1 MSSFY
6 LRKMSSPL
14 TDFYA
19 AFMSFKV
26 VVIHCISGNSKN
38 NYNSKSHPSSNQICT
53 YEIILTK
60 SPEISHSP
68 FFLDLTFPYS
78 FSLFLFFSLLSCDI
92 VSGSLLI
99 WSFIK
104 VSHYHILCII
114 MYVFLLL
121 LFFEL
126 FEGRFYIHIKNS
138 KYLSSHNPVL
148 CPCV

>member
-1 MSSFY
+1 MSSLY

-26 VVIHCISGNSKN
+26 VIHCISGNREN
-38 NYNSKSHPSSNQICT
+38 NYNGKSHLSSNQIRT

-60 SPEISHSP
+60 SPEISHNF
-68 FFLDLTFPYS
+68 FFLDLTFSLLLLFHYS
-78 FSLFLFFSLLSCDI
+78 YFCSLLSCDI
-92 VSGSLLI
+92 LSGSLLI

-104 VSHYHILCII
+104 VSHYHILYII
-114 MYVFLLL
+114 MYVFLLF

-126 FEGRFYIHIKNS
+126 FEGRFYIPI
-138 KYLSSHNPVL
+138 
-148 CPCV
+148 